1 MVSLPQAARACP
13 YATSRAGFAT
23 EASPWFT
30 SSKVTLERFS
40 QILSRLSAGI
50 ISAKA
55 PWRTIRSPASTR
67 RIKPDDTCYRAPK
80 FQDRLGF
87 QKTSRRP
94 DTGQTAYTEN
104 VLTSLELKDFA
115 IVDELR
121 VELSSGLNVLTGETG
136 AGKSI
141 LIDALAI
148 LIGGRAD
155 SSVVRAGAESA
166 LVQGLFLDAQV
177 ESLSRRVQAA
187 GRSSARRNGE
197 LAEAGGAL
205 VAIFGQHAAQTLL
218 AGSEQRKLLDRLLGE
233 TEQQQLSRYRD
244 TFRHHQAVIK
254 ELEMLHTAA
263 RERARRSD
271 VLAFQVKDIDDAKL
285 NLGEDERLRQEAD
298 GLRHAERI
306 RQGVGGALQLLSEAE
321 PNALTQVAQA
331 IRELES
337 AARYHHDLAV
347 LAGDLRG
354 SLTGLQA
361 VGDELASFLAGFE
374 ADPGRLEALET
385 RLSRLEALKAK
396 YGDSLAAVLAYRAE
410 AAAELA
416 GLQHAEEKIG
426 ALEALAST
434 LQAELAATA
443 QELSQAREKA
453 AARLQAEVSALLGP
467 LGMLSAVFQVSL
479 TPQPLGPHGRDR
491 VALLFSANLGE
502 APAPLTEVASGGE
515 LSRLMLALNV
525 VTGSDSPTLAFDEV
539 DAGIGGQAARAV
551 GELLKRLARDHQ
563 VLVVTHLPQVAA
575 YADAQFFVA
584 KLEQAGRTVTRV
596 TRLAPAEREVELAR
610 MLSGA
615 VTDKALAHAREL
627 LSASH
632 GELMGH

>member
-1 MVSLPQAARACP
+1 M
-13 YATSRAGFAT
+13 
-23 EASPWFT
+23 
-30 SSKVTLERFS
+30 
-40 QILSRLSAGI
+40 
-50 ISAKA
+50 
-55 PWRTIRSPASTR
+55 
-67 RIKPDDTCYRAPK
+67 
-80 FQDRLGF
+80 
-87 QKTSRRP
+87 
-94 DTGQTAYTEN
+94 
-104 VLTSLELKDFA
+104 LTSLELKDFA

-166 LVQGLFLDAQV
+166 LVQGVFDDAQV
-177 ESLSRRVQAA
+177 ESLARRIQAA

-197 LAEAGGAL
+197 LVTVGELAEAGGSL
-205 VAIFGQHAAQTLL
+205 VAIFGQHAAQTLS
-218 AGSEQRKLLDRLLGE
+218 AGGEQRKLLDRLLGE
-233 TEQQQLSRYRD
+233 AEQRQLSRYRE
-244 TFRHHQAVIK
+244 TFRRHQAVIK
-254 ELEMLHTAA
+254 ELAALHAAA

-285 NLGEDERLRQEAD
+285 SPGEDDKLRQAAD
-298 GLRHAERI
+298 GLRHAERV

-321 PNALTQVAQA
+321 LNALNLVAQA

-337 AARYHHDLAV
+337 AARYHHDLAP

-354 SLTGLQA
+354 NLTGLQA
-361 VGDELASFLAGFE
+361 VGDELVSFLANFE

-396 YGDSLAAVLAYRAE
+396 YGDSLEAVLAYRAE

-416 GLQHAEEKIG
+416 GLQHTEEKIG
-426 ALEALAST
+426 ELEALAHKLLT
-434 LQAELAATA
+434 ELEATA
-443 QELSQAREKA
+443 QVLSQAREEA
-453 AARLQAEVSALLGP
+453 AVRLQGEVAVLLGP
-467 LGMLSAVFQVSL
+467 LGMPSAVFEVSL
-479 TPQPLGPHGRDR
+479 APQPLGPHGQDR
-491 VALLFSANLGE
+491 VTLLFSANLGE
-502 APAPLTEVASGGE
+502 AAAPLAEVASGGE

-525 VTGSDSPTLAFDEV
+525 ITGADSPTLAFDEV

-551 GELLKRLARDHQ
+551 GELLKRLARHHQ

-584 KLEQAGRTVTRV
+584 KLERSGRTVTRV
-596 TRLAPAEREVELAR
+596 TRLAPAERELELAR

-615 VTDKALAHAREL
+615 ITDKALAHAREL
-627 LSASH
+627 LRT
-632 GELMGH
+632 LD